1 MKKIQ
6 ILITNQHLGGKINE
20 NLYIFSPI
28 LFLFTILISCQQ
40 TSNQTDYFS
49 NIEKNSLE
57 QQQEIGGLSENH
69 NQIDLS
75 LSTLEQQNI
84 DKKKAANILE
94 NARKERIEI
103 QVDNLIDSS
112 NYINVAHFAR
122 DTKNKKGEKI
132 YNRLSFNIYNNWNE
146 CSKFKNNDDAQRK
159 FLKDGGPTKDKFNL
173 DPDGDGFACEWD
185 PDIYRKLSIPND

>member
-1 MKKIQ
+1 MRI
-6 ILITNQHLGGKINE
+6 
-20 NLYIFSPI
+20 YIYFHR
-28 LFLFTILISCQQ
+28 FYFFAVTILISCQQ
-40 TSNQTDYFS
+40 TSNQTDYFV

-112 NYINVAHFAR
+112 NDINVANFAR
-122 DTKNKKGEKI
+122 DTKNKKGERV
-132 YNRLSFNIYNNWNE
+132 YNRLSLNIYNNWNE
-146 CSKFKNNDDAQRK
+146 CSKFKNNDDAQRQ
-159 FLKDGGPTKDKFNL
+159 FLKDGGPNKDKFNL

>member
-1 MKKIQ
+1 MQKNDKKSNTPLSHDNFVRKSLSDKKIAAEFFETHLPKE
-6 ILITNQHLGGKINE
+6 ILSQV
-20 NLYIFSPI
+20 
-28 LFLFTILISCQQ
+28 
-40 TSNQTDYFS
+40 D
-49 NIEKNSLE
+49 
-57 QQQEIGGLSENH
+57 
-69 NQIDLS
+69 

-112 NYINVAHFAR
+112 NDINVANFAR
-122 DTKNKKGEKI
+122 DTKNKKGERV

-146 CSKFKNNDDAQRK
+146 CSKFKNNDDAQRQ
-159 FLKDGGPTKDKFNL
+159 FLKDGGPNKDKFNL

-185 PDIYRKLSIPND
+185 PDIYRELSIPRD